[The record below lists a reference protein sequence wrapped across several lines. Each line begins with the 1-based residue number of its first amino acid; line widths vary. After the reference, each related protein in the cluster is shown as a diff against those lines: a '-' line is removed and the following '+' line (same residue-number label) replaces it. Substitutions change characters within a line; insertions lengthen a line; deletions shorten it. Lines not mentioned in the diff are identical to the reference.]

1 MNLSK
6 ITAIFDQLRQD
17 AVEETLV
24 GCGVSGFTL
33 FPVRGRGYYFDSYND
48 DHLVEHVQ
56 LEVYVNSDDAR
67 DVAFLVVEAAHT
79 GVSNEG
85 LVCIS
90 PIDELLWVH
99 DKRAATDKELSLISR
114 QRRLK
119 HIGSFNK

>member
-17 AVEETLV
+17 SVEEALI
-24 GCGVSGFTL
+24 GRGVSGFTL

-48 DHLVEHVQ
+48 DHLVDHVQ

-67 DVAFLVVEAAHT
+67 DVALLVVEAAHT

-85 LVCIS
+85 LVSIS
-90 PIDELLWVH
+90 PIDELFWVH
-99 DKRAATDKELSLISR
+99 DKRVATNKELSLQS
-114 QRRLK
+114 
-119 HIGSFNK
+119 